1 MTSQES
7 LIEFQK
13 QRIKAL
19 EKENKKLRK
28 HLDSKLPKKPD
39 YIHTLVNDPI
49 FEKPIPNINYQS

>member
-28 HLDSKLPKKPD
+28 QLESKLPRKPD
-39 YIHTLVNDPI
+39 YLHALVNDPI
-49 FEKPIPNINYQS
+49 FEKPIPNINYQT